1 MQTIETMASIEGRR
15 LLHSIFRE
23 LRFERQL
30 SAFRILFTTWKICTS
45 ELNTGDFSNKDITIL
60 HKIGIFKGTSIWME
74 EIVNRFFF
82 SSVLSLVYFGA
93 AFLILV
99 IGLNRFT
106 DYVPLFLLI
115 AAVVFESTM
124 LMVMFLTMLFSPKDD
139 SYYTEE
145 GNNDVSSKDEIL
157 IEIGEIGRDLA
168 SVVVQL
174 ENLHDTFKG
183 IIAVQTDMVE
193 SLKEANRINMDLAKP
208 NPELIDHLKKTN
220 QELEQFKNTFGEINQ
235 SISQIKDQKID
246 EKVKEQIAKIIKNNI

>member
-1 MQTIETMASIEGRR
+1 MQTIETIASIEGRR

-30 SAFRILFTTWKICTS
+30 SSFKILYTTWKICTS
-45 ELNTGDFSNKDITIL
+45 ELNIGDYSNRDITIL
-60 HKIGIFKGTSIWME
+60 HKIGFLKGTSLWME

-106 DYVPLFLLI
+106 DFVPLFMLI

-124 LMVMFLTMLFSPKDD
+124 LIVMFLTMLFSPKDD
-139 SYYTEE
+139 SYYSEE
-145 GNNDVSSKDEIL
+145 GGGNESNNEELL

-183 IIAVQTDMVE
+183 IIAIQTDMVE
-193 SLKEANRINMDLAKP
+193 SLKEANKINMQLAKP
-208 NPELIDHLKKTN
+208 NPELIEHLKNTN
-220 QELEQFKNTFGEINQ
+220 EELLQFKNSFSEINK
-235 SISQIKDQKID
+235 SIEQIKDEKID
-246 EKVKEQIAKIIKNNI
+246 DKVKEQIAKIIKGNF